1 VPEPTRS
8 ADQPVRHVRGL
19 NPLAE
24 ADMAVLTAI
33 SDPRWMIA
41 GVRNRD
47 LVAVLYPTVTED
59 PAERRRRS
67 ARVTRLIRILR
78 GHGLLEKIAGTHRYQ
93 VGPEARTRLQALLAC
108 QNANPDKLITKGVT
122 RLPLILWPTDFTRP
136 VRTGRRRHIV
146 FVAPAQ
152 FGIPDT
158 HPSDCS
164 YGPLA
169 DATRRLLR
177 PTSTTYLRVPFDP

>member
-1 VPEPTRS
+1 MVQLPQQAAVCQAINERYTEALVATAQTRTLRDLVEPLTRRVPEPTRS

-24 ADMAVLTAI
+24 ADMALLTAI
-33 SDPRWMIA
+33 SDPRWMIE

-67 ARVTRLIRILR
+67 ARVTRLLRILR

-93 VGPEARTRLQALLAC
+93 VGTQARTRLQALLAC
-108 QNANPDKLITKGVT
+108 QNANPDKLITN
-122 RLPLILWPTDFTRP
+122 
-136 VRTGRRRHIV
+136 
-146 FVAPAQ
+146 AA
-152 FGIPDT
+152 
-158 HPSDCS
+158 
-164 YGPLA
+164 
-169 DATRRLLR
+169 
-177 PTSTTYLRVPFDP
+177 